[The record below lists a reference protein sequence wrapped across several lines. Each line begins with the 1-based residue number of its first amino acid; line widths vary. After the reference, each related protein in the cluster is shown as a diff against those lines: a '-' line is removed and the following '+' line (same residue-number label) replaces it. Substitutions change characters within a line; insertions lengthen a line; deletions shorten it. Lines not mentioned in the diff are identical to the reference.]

1 MLDTLRQK
9 DESLLRMKEN
19 SVAPQAAQHTAKAGG
34 SDEGESSVEWW
45 KDKCVA
51 LREAMA
57 SQKSLILRL
66 NSKVKQESVRSQY
79 ELASKRLTMEVN
91 DMRRQSTMD
100 EKVCLVS
107 SCPRVLVSSC
117 PRVSYLASAQLP
129 CLPPLAHAPC
139 LSTPQR
145 SQLPSRLATGN

>member
-1 MLDTLRQK
+1 MFPAPQAKLGAEAEISAMLDTLRQK

-34 SDEGESSVEWW
+34 SDEDESSVEWW

-100 EKVCLVS
+100 EKVCL
-107 SCPRVLVSSC
+107 
-117 PRVSYLASAQLP
+117 ASA
-129 CLPPLAHAPC
+129 
-139 LSTPQR
+139 
-145 SQLPSRLATGN
+145 